1 MVKLKPA
8 IAKAESDTMS
18 DDDSS
23 SSTNQANR
31 FRFFDNREKYLL
43 FVTTCSEKWAI
54 AERVSLELD
63 RVRPTPPALR
73 MFDAGMGDGTV
84 LAHVMRDLHRRF
96 PTVPHLVIGKEISM
110 EDVRLSLEKI
120 ADRFAEHPQ
129 TVLVVTNMHYS
140 EAPWLRPRVDRP
152 INWHEVSLAG
162 NSAHEFENQLR
173 DLQPVVDEGW

>member
-1 MVKLKPA
+1 
-8 IAKAESDTMS
+8 
-18 DDDSS
+18 
-23 SSTNQANR
+23 
-31 FRFFDNREKYLL
+31 
-43 FVTTCSEKWAI
+43 
-54 AERVSLELD
+54 
-63 RVRPTPPALR
+63 

-96 PTVPHLVIGKEISM
+96 PTVPHLVVGKEISM
-110 EDVRLSLEKI
+110 EDVRLSLEKM

-162 NSAHEFENQLR
+162 GSAHEFENQLR
-173 DLQPVVDEGW
+173 DLQPVVDEGWQVRNQPHDRQPDVCHPVGSGNFSPGSSISAQ